1 MMNLEFI
8 YLFSIRQHP
17 ATSPFLKVISI
28 HGAAKDSLSVKGNVF
43 DDDCAPFK
51 PLAHRKAKICFSYAA
66 RRSYINLQYGA
77 AM

>member
-17 ATSPFLKVISI
+17 ATSLFLKVISI
-28 HGAAKDSLSVKGNVF
+28 HGAVADSLSVKGNIV
-43 DDDCAPFK
+43 DDCPAFK
-51 PLAHRKAKICFSYAA
+51 LLAQRKAKICLSYAA